1 VFKRILQVL
10 MTGLLLVTPVA
21 IATSAT
27 QQGVQAATATSAP
40 QVDASAAIAIDPQ
53 SGQVLYEKNADQVLP
68 IASMTKMIT
77 AYIVLDQIKQGKLKW
92 DQTTK
97 PDAAIIS

>member
-1 VFKRILQVL
+1 MFKRILQVL

-53 SGQVLYEKNADQVLP
+53 
-68 IASMTKMIT
+68 
-77 AYIVLDQIKQGKLKW
+77 
-92 DQTTK
+92 
-97 PDAAIIS
+97 